1 MACHLDAM
9 HPRLRL
15 RRAGKI
21 MSILPQD
28 LGHVNRDGHLCSSV
42 PGHITSA
49 LSRLDLEK
57 NTGQPEKPKCQMATN
72 DLPGCVPD
80 CMRHTCHKQFF
91 VVNRRVECGLFSFP
105 VLKLEPGALWMP
117 GKHSVTEL
125 TSAPI

>member
-49 LSRLDLEK
+49 LSRLAGFRKEYR
-57 NTGQPEKPKCQMATN
+57 TARETQMSDGN
-72 DLPGCVPD
+72 
-80 CMRHTCHKQFF
+80 K
-91 VVNRRVECGLFSFP
+91 
-105 VLKLEPGALWMP
+105 
-117 GKHSVTEL
+117 
-125 TSAPI
+125 